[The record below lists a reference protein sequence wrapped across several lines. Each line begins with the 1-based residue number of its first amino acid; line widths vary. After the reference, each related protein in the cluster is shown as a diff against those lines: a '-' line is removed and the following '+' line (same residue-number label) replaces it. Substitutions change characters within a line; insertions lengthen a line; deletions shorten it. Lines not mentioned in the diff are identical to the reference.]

1 MASSD
6 IIKFA
11 LEQQFKGTRLPG
23 WKRISKTKIDGNDVR
38 TYCHGDDLYAKVI
51 GNPVGMDVSGLII
64 IQIDDEMAEFSV
76 QKAAK
81 ATGITDWIFDA
92 SRSDIEGVSMRVFF
106 SPSTGHRVA
115 VIAEDRDEY
124 VTIMHTAEPMYF
136 YLMLDDDHDHD
147 EDGPAV
153 VMITAPKSYWD
164 KHKAIPDWQLIYIL
178 TALYDIDESE
188 MILDEAS
195 ENTTYIIGVT
205 LDEARA
211 LFEKAGMV
219 YHEPLARAGQGG

>member
-11 LEQQFKGTRLPG
+11 LEQQFKGTRLPD
-23 WKRISKTKIDGNDVR
+23 WKRVSKTKIDGFDVR
-38 TYCHGDDLYAKVI
+38 TYRHGDDLYVKVI
-51 GNPVGMDVSGLII
+51 GDPVGMDISGLII
-64 IQIDDEMAEFSV
+64 IQIDDEMTDFSA

-81 ATGITDWIFDA
+81 ATGITDWIYDA
-92 SRSDIEGVSMRVFF
+92 TRSDIEGVSMRVFF
-106 SPSTGHRVA
+106 SPSTGHRAA

-124 VTIMHTAEPMYF
+124 VKIMHTAEPMYF
-136 YLMLDDDHDHD
+136 YLMLD
-147 EDGPAV
+147 EDFVEEGEEPAT
-153 VMITAPKSYWD
+153 VMITSPKSYWD

-178 TALYDIDESE
+178 TALYDIDDSE

-205 LDEARA
+205 IEQARVA
-211 LFEKAGMV
+211 FEKAGMV